1 MKQKKSL
8 HLVVENLG
16 LASGGIGN
24 EALVKDIE
32 DILADLLELGLNLL
46 AVLLNG
52 RDVLVGAF
60 GLLLL
65 LNGGDDAPRRTAGAD
80 HVLVG
85 NTEQV
90 ALIHGELAAN
100 LGHLLH
106 VGDHFIVAFGL
117 LAQAGEEG
125 LAVRFQESKR

>member
-1 MKQKKSL
+1 M
-8 HLVVENLG
+8 VENLG